1 MGQGAAGAILEQIE
15 GSTLVLAP
23 ALYSAEVASG
33 LYKYVKAGSLSEEEA
48 LELYD
53 IAMGLVDQLVGE
65 QELAREAMAA
75 SIRHSHP
82 VYDGLYGVLA
92 RRNGCPV
99 LTLDRRLPA
108 FLEKIQVHSLDLGK
122 VP

>member
-1 MGQGAAGAILEQIE
+1 MGHAAAGAILDRIDETTI
-15 GSTLVLAP
+15 VLAP
-23 ALYSAEVASG
+23 AIYTAEVANG
-33 LYKYVKAGSLSEEEA
+33 LYKYVKAGTLTEEQA

-53 IAMGLVDQLVGE
+53 FATGLVDQLVGE

-75 SIRHSHP
+75 AIRHTHP

-99 LTLDRRLPA
+99 LTLDRRLA
-108 FLEKIQVHSLDLGK
+108 VFLEQIQVRVL
-122 VP
+122 VPEAAP